1 MKLTRRD
8 FLKLCGGTTAGVALL
23 GMLGPESFLEAA
35 PIDIPLRKRIGEKTT
50 ICCYCGV
57 GCGVIVASDEN
68 GKATNIEGDPD
79 HPINQ
84 GALCS
89 KGAALIQVTN
99 NERRVDKVLYRAPY
113 SSDWEEVSWD
123 WAIDKVAR
131 NIKKT
136 RDENWTYK
144 DGKGRVVNHTEAI
157 GWDGS
162 AIVNNEEAYLFTK
175 FARSLGITYLEH
187 CARLCHSST
196 VAALGASFGRGA
208 MTNHWIDIKNS
219 NCIMIIGS
227 NAAENHPLAFKWVI
241 KAMEKGAKLISVDP
255 RFTRTSSRADI
266 YAKMRSGT
274 DVAFIGGMIKYVIED
289 IEKHPQ
295 NYNMTYI
302 EEYTNATLLIDPNFK
317 GPADLDGLFSGYDA
331 GKRAYDRSSWV
342 YQLDDKGIPKRDLSL
357 KDPNCVFQLLKK
369 QFARYDVDT
378 VCSITGTSKDVYLK
392 VCETYAATGKPDK
405 SATIIYAMG
414 TTQHTNAAQMIR
426 SYSVLQLLL
435 GNIGVAGGGINAARG
450 QSNVQGSTDHCV
462 LYHILPGYLKTPNPD
477 DVDLKAYL
485 EHYTPTT
492 SDPLSAN
499 WWQNYDKY
507 IISLLKAW
515 YGDTAVASNDF
526 AYEYLPKVD
535 GDHSHIALAEAI
547 ENGVVKGLISPG
559 HNTAVSGPNVSLE
572 RAGLDKLDWLVVCD
586 LWETETA
593 AHWKRPGVDPSRIGT
608 EVFLLP
614 AKASMEKE
622 GSLTNSGRWSQWR
635 YECCDGPGM
644 ARSDLWIVTELI
656 KKMKEL
662 YDMEGGEYP
671 APILNLTCDY
681 GDPPDV
687 HKVAKE
693 INGYDL
699 ETGELL
705 PSFTKLKNDGTTS
718 SGNWLYCASYT
729 EDGNMAARRDP
740 TQTPEQANIGLYPNW
755 AWCWPVN
762 RRIIY
767 NRASVDLDGN
777 PFNPDKS
784 VISWHPLREQWEG
797 DVPDGGWPPMSQEGT
812 RLPFI
817 MTSEGRGHIFATGGA
832 LKDGPMP
839 EHYEPWES
847 PVDNLLS
854 GTQNDPAVTIWKSL
868 VKGDVSKY
876 PIVATTYRLSEH
888 WNAGQMTRNLP
899 WLVELMPE
907 MFVEVSEELAAEK
920 GIKNGEKVIVESARG
935 KIEAVAVVTKR
946 FTPFS
951 INGKRVHQIGMPWHL
966 GYMGL
971 AKGDSANMLT
981 PNIGDANTTIPE
993 YKAFLCDVKAK

>member
-1 MKLTRRD
+1 
-8 FLKLCGGTTAGVALL
+8 LKLCGGTAAGAALL
-23 GMLGPESFLEAA
+23 GMLGPESFAEAA
-35 PIDIPLRKRIGEKTT
+35 PIDIPLRKRIGEKTS

-68 GKATNIEGDPD
+68 GKATSIEGDPD

-89 KGAALIQVTN
+89 KGASLIQVTN
-99 NERRVDKVLYRAPY
+99 NERRLDKVLYRAPY

-123 WAIDKVAR
+123 WAIDKIAR

-136 RDENWTYK
+136 RDENWTYE
-144 DGKGRVVNHTEAI
+144 DERGRIVNHTEAI

-162 AIVNNEEAYLFTK
+162 AVVNNEEAYLFTK
-175 FARSLGITYLEH
+175 FARALGITYLEH

-196 VAALGASFGRGA
+196 VAALGSSFGRGA

-227 NAAENHPLAFKWVI
+227 NAAENHPLAFKWVTE
-241 KAMEKGAKLISVDP
+241 AMEQDAELISVDP
-255 RFTRTSSRADI
+255 RFTRTSSKADT
-266 YAKMRSGT
+266 YARMRSGT

-289 IEKHPQ
+289 IEGHPE

-302 EEYTNATLLIDPNFK
+302 KEYTNATLLVDPGFK
-317 GPADLDGLFSGYDA
+317 GPADLDGLFSGYDPA
-331 GKRAYDRSSWV
+331 KRAYDRSTWV
-342 YQLDDKGIPKRDLSL
+342 YQLDEKGIPKRDTSL

-369 QFARYDVDT
+369 QYSRYDVDT
-378 VCSITGTSKDVYLK
+378 VCSVTGTAKDVYRK

-426 SYSVLQLLL
+426 SYSMLQLLL

-462 LYHILPGYLKTPNPD
+462 LYHILPGYLKTPHPE
-477 DVDLKAYL
+477 DVDLEAYL
-485 EHYTPTT
+485 KHYTPT
-492 SDPLSAN
+492 SNDPLSAN
-499 WWQNYDKY
+499 WWGNYDKY
-507 IISLLKAW
+507 IVSLLKAW
-515 YGDTAVASNDF
+515 YGDAASASNDF
-526 AYEYLPKVD
+526 AYEYLPKVE
-535 GDHSHIALAEAI
+535 GDHSHIAAAEAMNDGI
-547 ENGVVKGLISPG
+547 IKGFMSPG
-559 HNTAVSGPNVSLE
+559 HNTAVSGPNANLE
-572 RAGLDKLDWLVVCD
+572 REWLGNLDWLMVSD
-586 LWETETA
+586 LWESETA
-593 AHWKRPGVDPSRIGT
+593 AFWKRPGVDPAQIKT

-614 AKASMEKE
+614 AQASMEKE
-622 GSLTNSGRWSQWR
+622 GSITNSGRWSQWR
-635 YECCDGPGM
+635 YKCCDGPDM
-644 ARSDLWIVTELI
+644 ARSDLWMVTELI
-656 KKMKEL
+656 KKVKEL
-662 YDMEGGEYP
+662 YDTEGGEYP
-671 APILNLTCDY
+671 DPILNLAWDY

-699 ETGELL
+699 EAGELL
-705 PSFTKLKNDGTTS
+705 PSFTKLKSDGTTS

-755 AWCWPVN
+755 SWCWPVN

-777 PFNPDKS
+777 PFNPDKP
-784 VISWHPLREQWEG
+784 VINWHPLRGKWEG

-812 RLPFI
+812 KLPFI
-817 MTSEGRGHIFATGGA
+817 MTSEGRGHIFAPGTL
-832 LKDGPMP
+832 LKDGPIP

-847 PVDNLLS
+847 PVGNLLS
-854 GTQNDPAVTIWKSL
+854 NTQSDPAVTIWKSL
-868 VKGDVSKY
+868 VKGDASKY
-876 PIVATTYRLSEH
+876 PIVATTYRVSEH
-888 WNAGQMTRNLP
+888 WLAGQMTRNLP

-907 MFVEVSEELAAEK
+907 MFVEVSEELAEEK
-920 GIKNGEKVIVESARG
+920 GIENGKKVIVESARG

-951 INGKRVHQIGMPWHL
+951 INGKRVHQIGMPWHW

-971 AKGDSANMLT
+971 SKGDSANVLT

-993 YKAFLCDVKAK
+993 YKAFLCDIMAK

>member
-1 MKLTRRD
+1 
-8 FLKLCGGTTAGVALL
+8 LKLCGGTAAGAAFVGVLD
-23 GMLGPESFLEAA
+23 PESFVEAA
-35 PIDIPLRKRIGEKTT
+35 SIDIPLRKRIGEKTS

-68 GKATNIEGDPD
+68 GKATSIEGDPD

-99 NERRVDKVLYRAPY
+99 NERRLDKVLYRAPY
-113 SSDWEEVSWD
+113 SSDWEKVSWD
-123 WAIDKVAR
+123 WAIDKIAR

-136 RDENWTYK
+136 RDENWTYE
-144 DGKGRVVNHTEAI
+144 DEKGRVVNHTEAI

-162 AIVNNEEAYLFTK
+162 AVVNNEEAYLFTK
-175 FARSLGITYLEH
+175 FARALGITYLEH

-227 NAAENHPLAFKWVI
+227 NAAENHPLAFKWVT

-255 RFTRTSSRADI
+255 RFTRTSSKADI

-289 IEKHPQ
+289 IEKHPE

-342 YQLDDKGIPKRDLSL
+342 YQLDDEGIPKRDLSL

-378 VCSITGTSKDVYLK
+378 VCSVTGTPKDVYLK
-392 VCETYAATGKPDK
+392 VCETYTATGKPDK

-426 SYSVLQLLL
+426 SYSILQLLL

-450 QSNVQGSTDHCV
+450 QSNVQGSTDHAI
-462 LYHILPGYLKTPNPD
+462 LYHILPGYLKTPHPE
-477 DVDLKAYL
+477 DVDLEAYL
-485 EHYTPTT
+485 KHYTPT
-492 SDPLSAN
+492 SNDPLSAN
-499 WWQNYDKY
+499 WWQNYAKY
-507 IISLLKAW
+507 IVSLLKAW
-515 YGDTAVASNDF
+515 YGDAASASNDF
-526 AYEYLPKVD
+526 AYEYLPKVE
-535 GDHSHIALAEAI
+535 GDHSHIAMAEAI

-559 HNTAVSGPNVSLE
+559 HNTAVSGPNANLE
-572 RAGLDKLDWLVVCD
+572 RAGLDKLDWLAVWD

-593 AHWKRPGVDPSRIGT
+593 AHWKRPGTAPSQIRT

-614 AKASMEKE
+614 AQASMEKE

-635 YECCDGPGM
+635 YKCCDGPAM
-644 ARSDLWIVTELI
+644 ARSDLWIVTKLI
-656 KKMKEL
+656 KKVKEL
-662 YDMEGGEYP
+662 YDTEGGEYP
-671 APILNLTCDY
+671 DPILNLAWDY
-681 GDPPDV
+681 GGPPDV

-699 ETGELL
+699 EAGELL
-705 PSFTKLKNDGTTS
+705 PSFTKLKSDGTTS

-755 AWCWPVN
+755 SWCWPVN
-762 RRIIY
+762 RRILY

-777 PFNPDKS
+777 PFNPDKP
-784 VISWHPLREQWEG
+784 VINWHPLRGEWEG

-812 RLPFI
+812 KLPFI
-817 MTSEGRGHIFATGGA
+817 MTPEGRGHIFAPGTL
-832 LKDGPMP
+832 LKDGPIP

-847 PVDNLLS
+847 PVGNLLS
-854 GTQNDPAVTIWKSL
+854 NTQSDPAVTIWKSL
-868 VKGDVSKY
+868 VKGDASKY
-876 PIVATTYRLSEH
+876 PIVATTYRVSEH
-888 WNAGQMTRNLP
+888 WLAGQMTRNLP

-907 MFVEVSEELAAEK
+907 MFVEVSEELAEEK
-920 GIKNGEKVIVESARG
+920 GIENSKKVIVESARG
-935 KIEAVAVVTKR
+935 KIEAVAVVTRR

-951 INGKRVHQIGMPWHL
+951 INGKRVHQIGIPWHW

-971 AKGDSANMLT
+971 SKGDSANVLT

-993 YKAFLCDVKAK
+993 YKAFLCDIMAK

>member
-8 FLKLCGGTTAGVALL
+8 FLKVCGGTAAGTALL

-35 PIDIPLRKRIGEKTT
+35 PIDIPLRKKIGEKTS
-50 ICCYCGV
+50 ICCFCGV
-57 GCGVIVASDEN
+57 GCGVIVATDEN
-68 GKATNIEGDPD
+68 GKGTNIEGDPD

-113 SSDWEEVSWD
+113 SSGWEEVSWD
-123 WAIDKVAR
+123 WAIDKIAR

-144 DGKGRVVNHTEAI
+144 DEKGRVVNHTEAI

-219 NCIMIIGS
+219 NCMMIIGS

-342 YQLDDKGIPKRDLSL
+342 YQLDDKGIPRRDLSL

-426 SYSVLQLLL
+426 SYSILQLLL
-435 GNIGVAGGGINAARG
+435 GNIGMAGGGINAARG
-450 QSNVQGSTDHCV
+450 QSNVQGSTDHAI
-462 LYHILPGYLKTPNPD
+462 LYHILPGYLKTPQFE

-515 YGDTAVASNDF
+515 YGDAAAASNDF
-526 AYEYLPKVD
+526 AYEYLPKFH

-547 ENGVVKGLISPG
+547 ENGVVKGLMSPG

-572 RAGLDKLDWLVVCD
+572 RSGLDKLDWLVVCD

-593 AHWKRPGVDPSRIGT
+593 AHWKRPGVDPSQIGT

-622 GSLTNSGRWSQWR
+622 GSITNSGRWSQWR

-656 KKMKEL
+656 KKLKEL

-705 PSFTKLKNDGTTS
+705 PSFTKLRNDGTTS

-740 TQTPEQANIGLYPNW
+740 TQTSAQANIGLYPNW

-784 VISWHPLREQWEG
+784 VINWHPLRGEWEG

-817 MTSEGRGHIFATGGA
+817 MTSEGRGHLFAPGGA

-847 PVDNLLS
+847 PVNNLLS
-854 GTQNDPAVTIWKSL
+854 GTQNDPAVTIWESL
-868 VKGDVSKY
+868 VKGDVSEY

-907 MFVEVSEELAAEK
+907 MFVELSEELAAEK
-920 GIKNGEKVIVESARG
+920 GIQNGKKVIVESARG
-935 KIEAVAVVTKR
+935 KIEAVAVVTRR
-946 FTPFS
+946 FTPFL

-993 YKAFLCDVKAK
+993 YKAFLCDIRAK

>member
-1 MKLTRRD
+1 
-8 FLKLCGGTTAGVALL
+8 LKLCGGTAAGAAFV

-35 PIDIPLRKRIGEKTT
+35 PIDIPLRKRIGEKTS

-57 GCGVIVASDEN
+57 GCGVIVAADEN
-68 GKATNIEGDPD
+68 GKATSIEGDPD

-99 NERRVDKVLYRAPY
+99 NERRLDKVLYRAPY
-113 SSDWEEVSWD
+113 SSDWEKVSWD
-123 WAIDKVAR
+123 WAIDKIAR

-136 RDENWTYK
+136 RDENWTYE
-144 DGKGRVVNHTEAI
+144 DEKGRVVNHTEAI

-162 AIVNNEEAYLFTK
+162 AVVNNEEAYLFTK
-175 FARSLGITYLEH
+175 FARALGITYLEH

-227 NAAENHPLAFKWVI
+227 NAAENHPLAFKWVT

-255 RFTRTSSRADI
+255 RFTRTSSKADI

-289 IEKHPQ
+289 IEKHPE

-302 EEYTNATLLIDPNFK
+302 EEYTNATLLINPNFK

-331 GKRAYDRSSWV
+331 GKRVYDRSSWV

-378 VCSITGTSKDVYLK
+378 VCSVTGTPKDVYLK
-392 VCETYAATGKPDK
+392 VCETYTATGKPDK

-426 SYSVLQLLL
+426 SYSILQLLL

-450 QSNVQGSTDHCV
+450 QSNVQGSTDHCI
-462 LYHILPGYLKTPNPD
+462 LYHILPGYLKTPQPD

-492 SDPLSAN
+492 NDPLSAN

-507 IISLLKAW
+507 IVSLLKAW
-515 YGDTAVASNDF
+515 YGDAASASNDF
-526 AYEYLPKVD
+526 AYEYLPKVE
-535 GDHSHIALAEAI
+535 GDHSHIAMAEAI

-559 HNTAVSGPNVSLE
+559 HNTAVSGPNANLE
-572 RAGLDKLDWLVVCD
+572 RAGLDKLDWLAVWD

-593 AHWKRPGVDPSRIGT
+593 AHWKRPGTAPSQIRT

-614 AKASMEKE
+614 AQASMEKE

-635 YECCDGPGM
+635 YKCCDGPAM
-644 ARSDLWIVTELI
+644 ARSDLWIVTKLI
-656 KKMKEL
+656 KKVKEL
-662 YDMEGGEYP
+662 YDTEGGEYP
-671 APILNLTCDY
+671 DPILNLAWDY
-681 GDPPDV
+681 GGPPDV

-699 ETGELL
+699 EAGELL
-705 PSFTKLKNDGTTS
+705 PSFTKLKSDGTTS

-755 AWCWPVN
+755 SWCWPVN
-762 RRIIY
+762 RRILY

-777 PFNPDKS
+777 PFNPDKP
-784 VISWHPLREQWEG
+784 VINWHPLRGEWEG

-812 RLPFI
+812 KLPFI
-817 MTSEGRGHIFATGGA
+817 MTPEGRGHIFAPGTL
-832 LKDGPMP
+832 LKDGPIP

-847 PVDNLLS
+847 PVGNLLS
-854 GTQNDPAVTIWKSL
+854 NTQSDPAVTIWKSL
-868 VKGDVSKY
+868 VKGDASKY
-876 PIVATTYRLSEH
+876 PIVATTYRVSEH
-888 WNAGQMTRNLP
+888 WLAGQMTRNLP

-907 MFVEVSEELAAEK
+907 MFVEVSEELAEEK
-920 GIKNGEKVIVESARG
+920 GIENSKKVIVESARG
-935 KIEAVAVVTKR
+935 KIEAVAVVTRR

-951 INGKRVHQIGMPWHL
+951 INGKRVHQIGIPWHW

-971 AKGDSANMLT
+971 SKGDSANVLT

-993 YKAFLCDVKAK
+993 YKAFLCDIMAK

>member
-8 FLKLCGGTTAGVALL
+8 FLKLCGGTAAGTALL

-35 PIDIPLRKRIGEKTT
+35 PIDIPLRKRIGEKTS

-57 GCGVIVASDEN
+57 GCGVIVASNEN
-68 GKATNIEGDPD
+68 GKATSIEGDPD

-89 KGAALIQVTN
+89 KGSALIQVTN
-99 NERRVDKVLYRAPY
+99 NERRLDKVLYRAPY

-123 WAIDKVAR
+123 WAIDKIAR

-136 RDENWTYK
+136 RDENWTYE
-144 DGKGRVVNHTEAI
+144 DEKGRIVNHTEAI

-162 AIVNNEEAYLFTK
+162 AVVNNEEAYLFTK
-175 FARSLGITYLEH
+175 FARALGITYLEH

-227 NAAENHPLAFKWVI
+227 NAAENHPLAFKWVT

-289 IEKHPQ
+289 IEKHPES
-295 NYNMTYI
+295 YNMTYI
-302 EEYTNATLLIDPNFK
+302 EEYTNASLLIDPDFK

-331 GKRAYDRSSWV
+331 GKRVYDRSSWV

-369 QFARYDVDT
+369 QFTRYDVDT
-378 VCSITGTSKDVYLK
+378 VCSITGTPKDVYRE
-392 VCETYAATGKPDK
+392 VCETYAGTGKPDK

-435 GNIGVAGGGINAARG
+435 GNVGVAGGGINAARG

-462 LYHILPGYLKTPNPD
+462 LYHILPGYLKTPHPE

-485 EHYTPTT
+485 KHYTPTT

-499 WWQNYDKY
+499 WWGNYDKY
-507 IISLLKAW
+507 IVSLLKAW
-515 YGDTAVASNDF
+515 YGDAASASNDF
-526 AYEYLPKVD
+526 AYEYLPKVE
-535 GDHSHIALAEAI
+535 GDHSHIAAAEAMHDGI
-547 ENGVVKGLISPG
+547 IKGFMSPG
-559 HNTAVSGPNVSLE
+559 HNTAVSGPNANLE
-572 RAGLDKLDWLVVCD
+572 REWLGNLDWLMVSD
-586 LWETETA
+586 LWESETA
-593 AHWKRPGVDPSRIGT
+593 AFWKRPGAIPSQIKT

-614 AKASMEKE
+614 AQASMEKE
-622 GSLTNSGRWSQWR
+622 GSITNSGRWSQWR
-635 YECCDGPGM
+635 YKCCAGPDV
-644 ARSDLWIVTELI
+644 ARSDLWMVTKLI
-656 KKMKEL
+656 KKLKEL
-662 YDMEGGEYP
+662 YAVEGGEYP
-671 APILNLTCDY
+671 APILNLTWDY

-699 ETGELL
+699 ETGKLL
-705 PSFTKLKNDGTTS
+705 PSFTKLKSDGTTS

-729 EDGNMAARRDP
+729 EDGNMAARRDS
-740 TQTPEQANIGLYPNW
+740 TQTPVQANIGLYPNW
-755 AWCWPVN
+755 SWCWPVN

-777 PFNPDKS
+777 PFNPDKP
-784 VISWHPLREQWEG
+784 VINWHPLRGRWEG

-817 MTSEGRGHIFATGGA
+817 MTSEGRAHIFAPGEA

-854 GTQNDPAVTIWKSL
+854 GTQSDPAVTIWKSL
-868 VKGDVSKY
+868 VKGSVSKY
-876 PIVATTYRLSEH
+876 PIVATTYRVSEH
-888 WNAGQMTRNLP
+888 WLAGQMTRNLP

-920 GIKNGEKVIVESARG
+920 GVRNGGKVIVESARG

-951 INGKRVHQIGMPWHL
+951 INGKKVHQIGIPWHW

-971 AKGDSANMLT
+971 SKGDSANILT

-993 YKAFLCDVKAK
+993 YKAFLCDIMAK

>member
-1 MKLTRRD
+1 MELTRRD
-8 FLKLCGGTTAGVALL
+8 FLKLCGGTAAGTALL

-35 PIDIPLRKRIGEKTT
+35 PIDIPLRKKIGEKTT
-50 ICCYCGV
+50 ICCFCGV
-57 GCGVIVASDEN
+57 GCGVIVATDEN
-68 GKATNIEGDPD
+68 GKGTNIEGDPD

-113 SSDWEEVSWD
+113 SSGWEEVSWD
-123 WAIDKVAR
+123 WAIDKIAR

-144 DGKGRVVNHTEAI
+144 DEKGRVVNHTEAI

-219 NCIMIIGS
+219 NCMMIIGS

-302 EEYTNATLLIDPNFK
+302 EEYTNATLFIDPNFK

-342 YQLDDKGIPKRDLSL
+342 YQLDDKGIPRRDLSL

-435 GNIGVAGGGINAARG
+435 GNVGVAGGGINAARG
-450 QSNVQGSTDHCV
+450 QSNVQGSTDHCI
-462 LYHILPGYLKTPNPD
+462 LYHILPGYLKTPQFE

-515 YGDTAVASNDF
+515 YGDAAVASDDF

-593 AHWKRPGVDPSRIGT
+593 AHWKRPGVDPSQIGT

-622 GSLTNSGRWSQWR
+622 GSITNSGRWSQWR

-656 KKMKEL
+656 KKLKEL

-705 PSFTKLKNDGTTS
+705 PSFTKLRNDGTTS

-740 TQTPEQANIGLYPNW
+740 TQTSAQANIGLYPNW

-784 VISWHPLREQWEG
+784 VINWHPLRGEWEG

-817 MTSEGRGHIFATGGA
+817 MTSEGRGHLFAPGGA

-847 PVDNLLS
+847 PVNNLLS
-854 GTQNDPAVTIWKSL
+854 GTQNDPAVTIWESL

-935 KIEAVAVVTKR
+935 KIEAVAVVTRR
-946 FTPFS
+946 FTPFL

-993 YKAFLCDVKAK
+993 YKAFLCDIRAK

>member
-136 RDENWTYK
+136 RDESWTYK
-144 DGKGRVVNHTEAI
+144 DEKGRVVNHTEAI

-342 YQLDDKGIPKRDLSL
+342 YQLDTKGIPKRDLSL

-392 VCETYAATGKPDK
+392 VCEAYVATGKPDK

-426 SYSVLQLLL
+426 SYSILQLLL

-515 YGDTAVASNDF
+515 YGDAAVASNDF

-535 GDHSHIALAEAI
+535 GDHSHIAMAEAI

-559 HNTAVSGPNVSLE
+559 HNTAVSGPNANFE

-608 EVFLLP
+608 EGFLLP
-614 AKASMEKE
+614 ARASMEKE

-635 YECCDGPGM
+635 YECCDGPDM

-656 KKMKEL
+656 KKLKEL

-705 PSFTKLKNDGTTS
+705 SSFTKLKNDGTTS

-740 TQTPEQANIGLYPNW
+740 TQTSAQANIGLYPNW

-784 VISWHPLREQWEG
+784 VINWHPLRGEWEG

-817 MTSEGRGHIFATGGA
+817 MTSEGRGHIFATGEA

-854 GTQNDPAVTIWKSL
+854 GTQNDPAVTIWESL

-907 MFVEVSEELAAEK
+907 MFVELSEELAAEK

-935 KIEAVAVVTKR
+935 KIEAVAVVTRR
-946 FTPFS
+946 FSPYS
-951 INGKRVHQIGMPWHL
+951 INGRKVHQIGMPWHL

-993 YKAFLCDVKAK
+993 YKAFLCDIRAK

>member
-1 MKLTRRD
+1 
-8 FLKLCGGTTAGVALL
+8 LKLCGGTAAGAAFL

-35 PIDIPLRKRIGEKTT
+35 PIDIPLRKRIGEKTS

-57 GCGVIVASDEN
+57 GCGVIVAADEN
-68 GKATNIEGDPD
+68 GKATSIEGDPD

-99 NERRVDKVLYRAPY
+99 NERRLDKVLYRAPY
-113 SSDWEEVSWD
+113 SSDWEKVSWD
-123 WAIDKVAR
+123 WAIDKIAR

-136 RDENWTYK
+136 RDENWTYE
-144 DGKGRVVNHTEAI
+144 DEKGRVVNHTEAI

-162 AIVNNEEAYLFTK
+162 AVVNNEEAYLFTK
-175 FARSLGITYLEH
+175 FARALGITYLEH

-227 NAAENHPLAFKWVI
+227 NAAENHPLAFKWVT

-255 RFTRTSSRADI
+255 RFTRTSSKADI

-289 IEKHPQ
+289 IEKHPE

-342 YQLDDKGIPKRDLSL
+342 YQLDDEGIPKRDLSL

-378 VCSITGTSKDVYLK
+378 VCSVTGTPKDVYLK
-392 VCETYAATGKPDK
+392 VCETYTATGKPDK

-426 SYSVLQLLL
+426 SYSILQLLL

-450 QSNVQGSTDHCV
+450 QSNVQGSTDHCI
-462 LYHILPGYLKTPNPD
+462 LYHILPGYLKTPQPD

-492 SDPLSAN
+492 NDPLSAN

-507 IISLLKAW
+507 IVSLLKAW
-515 YGDTAVASNDF
+515 YGDAASASNDF
-526 AYEYLPKVD
+526 AYEYLPKVE
-535 GDHSHIALAEAI
+535 GDHSHIAMAEAI

-559 HNTAVSGPNVSLE
+559 HNTAVSGPNANLE
-572 RAGLDKLDWLVVCD
+572 RAGLDKLDWLAVWD

-593 AHWKRPGVDPSRIGT
+593 AHWKRPGTAPSQIRT

-614 AKASMEKE
+614 AQASMEKE

-635 YECCDGPGM
+635 YKCCDGPAM
-644 ARSDLWIVTELI
+644 ARSDLWIVTKLI
-656 KKMKEL
+656 KKVKEL
-662 YDMEGGEYP
+662 YDTEGGEYP
-671 APILNLTCDY
+671 DPILNLAWDY
-681 GDPPDV
+681 GGPPDV

-699 ETGELL
+699 EAGELL
-705 PSFTKLKNDGTTS
+705 PSFTKLKSDGTTS

-755 AWCWPVN
+755 SWCWPVN
-762 RRIIY
+762 RRILY

-777 PFNPDKS
+777 PFNPDKP
-784 VISWHPLREQWEG
+784 VINWHPLRGEWEG

-812 RLPFI
+812 KLPFI
-817 MTSEGRGHIFATGGA
+817 MTPEGRGHIFAPGTL
-832 LKDGPMP
+832 LKDGPIP

-847 PVDNLLS
+847 PVGNLLS
-854 GTQNDPAVTIWKSL
+854 NTQSDPAVTIWKSL
-868 VKGDVSKY
+868 VKGDASKY
-876 PIVATTYRLSEH
+876 PIVATTYRVSEH
-888 WNAGQMTRNLP
+888 WLAGQMTRNLP

-907 MFVEVSEELAAEK
+907 MFVEVSEELAEEK
-920 GIKNGEKVIVESARG
+920 GIENSKKVIVESARG
-935 KIEAVAVVTKR
+935 KIEAVAVVTRR

-951 INGKRVHQIGMPWHL
+951 INGKRVHQIGIPWHW

-971 AKGDSANMLT
+971 SKGDSANVLT

-993 YKAFLCDVKAK
+993 YKAFLCDIMAK

>member
-289 IEKHPQ
+289 IEKHPE

>member
-1 MKLTRRD
+1 MELTRRD
-8 FLKLCGGTTAGVALL
+8 FLKLCGGTAAGTALL

-35 PIDIPLRKRIGEKTT
+35 PIDIPLRKRIGEKTS

-99 NERRVDKVLYRAPY
+99 NERRLDKVLYRAPY

-123 WAIDKVAR
+123 WAIDKIAR

-136 RDENWTYK
+136 RDENWAHK
-144 DGKGRVVNHTEAI
+144 DEKGRVVNHTEAI

-162 AIVNNEEAYLFTK
+162 ASVNSEDAYLFTK
-175 FARSLGITYLEH
+175 FARALGITYLEH

-196 VAALGASFGRGA
+196 VAALIASFGRGA

-274 DVAFIGGMIKYVIED
+274 DVAFIGGMIKCVIED
-289 IEKHPQ
+289 IEKNPE

-302 EEYTNATLLIDPNFK
+302 EEYTNATLLINPNFK

-331 GKRAYDRSSWV
+331 SKRVYDRSSWV
-342 YQLDDKGIPKRDLSL
+342 YQLDDKGISKRDLSL

-378 VCSITGTSKDVYLK
+378 VCSITGTPKDVYLK
-392 VCETYAATGKPDK
+392 VCETYAAMGKPAK
-405 SATIIYAMG
+405 AGTIIYAMG
-414 TTQHTNAAQMIR
+414 TTQHTNAVQMIR
-426 SYSVLQLLL
+426 SYSILQLLL
-435 GNIGVAGGGINAARG
+435 GNIGMAGGGINAARG
-450 QSNVQGSTDHCV
+450 QSNVQGSTDHCI
-462 LYHILPGYLKTPNPD
+462 LYHILPGYLKTPHPE

-485 EHYTPTT
+485 KHYTPTT
-492 SDPLSAN
+492 NEPSSAN
-499 WWQNYDKY
+499 WWQNYEKY

-515 YGDTAVASNDF
+515 YGDAAVASNDF

-535 GDHSHIALAEAI
+535 GDHSHIPMAEAI

-559 HNTAVSGPNVSLE
+559 HNTAVSGPNANLE
-572 RAGLDKLDWLVVCD
+572 RAGLDKLDWLVVWD

-593 AHWKRPGVDPSRIGT
+593 AHWKRPGVDPSQIGT
-608 EVFLLP
+608 EDFLLP
-614 AKASMEKE
+614 AKASMERE
-622 GSLTNSGRWSQWR
+622 GSLTNSGRWMQWR
-635 YECCDGPGM
+635 YKCCDGPSM
-644 ARSDLWIVTELI
+644 ARSDLWIVTKLVM
-656 KKMKEL
+656 KLKEL
-662 YDMEGGEYP
+662 YATEGGEYP
-671 APILNLTCDY
+671 DPISNLTWDY
-681 GDPPDV
+681 GEEPDV
-687 HKVAKE
+687 HEVAKE

-699 ETGELL
+699 ETGQLL
-705 PSFTKLKNDGTTS
+705 PSFAKLKSDGTTS
-718 SGNWLYCASYT
+718 SGNWLYCGSYT
-729 EDGNMAARRDP
+729 EEGNMAARRDP
-740 TQTPEQANIGLYPNW
+740 TQTPAQANIGLYPNW

-762 RRIIY
+762 RRILY

-777 PFNPDKS
+777 PFNSDKP
-784 VISWHPLREQWEG
+784 VVSWHPLLGEWEG
-797 DVPDGGWPPMSQEGT
+797 DVPDGGWPPMSQKGT
-812 RLPFI
+812 KLPFI
-817 MTSEGRGHIFATGGA
+817 MTSEGRGHLFAPGEV
-832 LKDGPMP
+832 LNDGPMP

-854 GTQNDPAVTIWKSL
+854 GIQNDPVITIWESL
-868 VKGDVSKY
+868 VKGDPDTY
-876 PIVATTYRLSEH
+876 PIVATTYRVSEH
-888 WNAGQMTRNLP
+888 WQAGQMTRNLP

-907 MFVEVSEELAAEK
+907 MFVEVSEELAEEK
-920 GIKNGEKVIVESARG
+920 GIKNGGMVIVESARG

-951 INGKRVHQIGMPWHL
+951 INGKRVHQIGIPWHW

-971 AKGDSANMLT
+971 SKGDSANILT

-993 YKAFLCDVKAK
+993 YKAFLCDIRAK

>member
-1 MKLTRRD
+1 MKLTRRN
-8 FLKLCGGTTAGVALL
+8 FLKLCGGTAAGAAFL

-35 PIDIPLRKRIGEKTT
+35 PIDIPLRKRIGEKTS

-68 GKATNIEGDPD
+68 GKATSIEGDPD

-99 NERRVDKVLYRAPY
+99 NERRLDKVLYRAPY
-113 SSDWEEVSWD
+113 SSDWEKVSWD
-123 WAIDKVAR
+123 WAIDKIAR

-136 RDENWTYK
+136 RDENWTYE
-144 DGKGRVVNHTEAI
+144 DEKGRVVNHTEAI

-162 AIVNNEEAYLFTK
+162 AVVNNEEAYLFTK
-175 FARSLGITYLEH
+175 FARALGITYLEH

-227 NAAENHPLAFKWVI
+227 NAAENHPLAFKWVT

-255 RFTRTSSRADI
+255 RFTRTSSKADI

-289 IEKHPQ
+289 IEKHPE

-342 YQLDDKGIPKRDLSL
+342 YQLDDEGIPKRDLSL

-378 VCSITGTSKDVYLK
+378 VCSVTGTPKDVYLK
-392 VCETYAATGKPDK
+392 VCETYTATGKPDK

-426 SYSVLQLLL
+426 SYSILQLLL

-450 QSNVQGSTDHCV
+450 QSNVQGSTDHCI
-462 LYHILPGYLKTPNPD
+462 LYHILPGYLKTPQPD

-492 SDPLSAN
+492 NDPLSAN

-507 IISLLKAW
+507 IVSLLKAW
-515 YGDTAVASNDF
+515 YGDAASASNDF
-526 AYEYLPKVD
+526 AYEYLPKVE
-535 GDHSHIALAEAI
+535 GDHSHIAMAEAI

-559 HNTAVSGPNVSLE
+559 HNTAVSGPNANLE
-572 RAGLDKLDWLVVCD
+572 RAGLDKLDWLAVWD

-593 AHWKRPGVDPSRIGT
+593 AHWKRPGTAPSQIRT

-614 AKASMEKE
+614 AQASMEKE

-635 YECCDGPGM
+635 YKCCDGPAM
-644 ARSDLWIVTELI
+644 ARSDLWIVTKLI
-656 KKMKEL
+656 KKVKEL
-662 YDMEGGEYP
+662 YDTEGGEYP
-671 APILNLTCDY
+671 DPILNLAWDY
-681 GDPPDV
+681 GGPPDV

-699 ETGELL
+699 EAGELL
-705 PSFTKLKNDGTTS
+705 PSFTKLKSDGTTS

-755 AWCWPVN
+755 SWCWPVN
-762 RRIIY
+762 RRILY

-777 PFNPDKS
+777 PFNPDKP
-784 VISWHPLREQWEG
+784 VINWHPLRGEWEG

-812 RLPFI
+812 KLPFI
-817 MTSEGRGHIFATGGA
+817 MTPEGRGHIFAPGTL
-832 LKDGPMP
+832 LKDGPIP

-847 PVDNLLS
+847 PVGNLLS
-854 GTQNDPAVTIWKSL
+854 NTQSDPAVTIWKSL
-868 VKGDVSKY
+868 VKGDASKY
-876 PIVATTYRLSEH
+876 PIVATTYRVSEH
-888 WNAGQMTRNLP
+888 WLAGQMTRNLP

-907 MFVEVSEELAAEK
+907 MFVEVSEELAEEK
-920 GIKNGEKVIVESARG
+920 GIENSKKVIVESARG
-935 KIEAVAVVTKR
+935 KIEAVAVVTRR

-951 INGKRVHQIGMPWHL
+951 INGKRVHQIGIPWHW

-971 AKGDSANMLT
+971 SKGDSANVLT

-993 YKAFLCDVKAK
+993 YKAFLCDIMAK

>member
-1 MKLTRRD
+1 
-8 FLKLCGGTTAGVALL
+8 LKLCGGTAAGAAFVGVLD
-23 GMLGPESFLEAA
+23 PESFVEAA
-35 PIDIPLRKRIGEKTT
+35 PIDIPLRKRIGEKTS

-68 GKATNIEGDPD
+68 GKATSIEGDPD

-99 NERRVDKVLYRAPY
+99 NERRLDKVLYRAPY
-113 SSDWEEVSWD
+113 SSDWEKVSWD
-123 WAIDKVAR
+123 WAIDKIAR

-136 RDENWTYK
+136 RDENWTYE
-144 DGKGRVVNHTEAI
+144 DEKGRVVNHTEAI

-162 AIVNNEEAYLFTK
+162 AVVNNEEAYLFTK
-175 FARSLGITYLEH
+175 FARALGITYLEH

-227 NAAENHPLAFKWVI
+227 NAAENHPLAFKWVT

-255 RFTRTSSRADI
+255 RFTRTSSKADI

-289 IEKHPQ
+289 IEKHPE

-342 YQLDDKGIPKRDLSL
+342 YQLDDEGIPKRDLSL

-378 VCSITGTSKDVYLK
+378 VCSVTGTPKDVYLK
-392 VCETYAATGKPDK
+392 VCETYTATGKPDK

-426 SYSVLQLLL
+426 SYSILQLLL

-450 QSNVQGSTDHCV
+450 QSNVQGSTDHAI
-462 LYHILPGYLKTPNPD
+462 LYHILPGYLKTPHPE
-477 DVDLKAYL
+477 DVDLEAYL
-485 EHYTPTT
+485 KHYTPT
-492 SDPLSAN
+492 SNDPLSAN
-499 WWQNYDKY
+499 WWQNYAKY
-507 IISLLKAW
+507 IVSLLKAW
-515 YGDTAVASNDF
+515 YGDAASASNDF
-526 AYEYLPKVD
+526 AYEYLPKVE
-535 GDHSHIALAEAI
+535 GDHSHIAMAEAI

-559 HNTAVSGPNVSLE
+559 HNTAVSGPNANLE
-572 RAGLDKLDWLVVCD
+572 RAGLDKLDWLAVWD

-593 AHWKRPGVDPSRIGT
+593 AHWKRPGTAPSQIRT

-614 AKASMEKE
+614 AQASMEKE

-635 YECCDGPGM
+635 YKCCDGPAM
-644 ARSDLWIVTELI
+644 ARSDLWIVTKLI
-656 KKMKEL
+656 KKVKEL
-662 YDMEGGEYP
+662 YDTEGGEYP
-671 APILNLTCDY
+671 DPILNLAWDY
-681 GDPPDV
+681 GGPPDV

-699 ETGELL
+699 EAGELL
-705 PSFTKLKNDGTTS
+705 PSFTKLKSDGTTS

-755 AWCWPVN
+755 SWCWPVN
-762 RRIIY
+762 RRILY

-777 PFNPDKS
+777 PFNPDKP
-784 VISWHPLREQWEG
+784 VINWHPLRGEWEG

-812 RLPFI
+812 KLPFI
-817 MTSEGRGHIFATGGA
+817 MTPEGRGHIFAPGTL
-832 LKDGPMP
+832 LKDGPIP

-847 PVDNLLS
+847 PVGNLLS
-854 GTQNDPAVTIWKSL
+854 NTQSDPAVTIWKSL
-868 VKGDVSKY
+868 VKGDASKY
-876 PIVATTYRLSEH
+876 PIVATTYRVSEH
-888 WNAGQMTRNLP
+888 WLAGQMTRNLP

-907 MFVEVSEELAAEK
+907 MFVEVSEELAEEK
-920 GIKNGEKVIVESARG
+920 GIENSKKVIVESARG
-935 KIEAVAVVTKR
+935 KIEAVAVVTRR

-951 INGKRVHQIGMPWHL
+951 INGKRVHQIGIPWHW

-971 AKGDSANMLT
+971 SKGDSANVLT

-993 YKAFLCDVKAK
+993 YKAFLCDIMAK

>member
-1 MKLTRRD
+1 MELTRRD
-8 FLKLCGGTTAGVALL
+8 FLKLCGGTAAGTALL

-50 ICCYCGV
+50 ICCFCGV
-57 GCGVIVASDEN
+57 GCGVIVATDEN
-68 GKATNIEGDPD
+68 GKGTNIEGDPD

-113 SSDWEEVSWD
+113 SSGWEEVSWD
-123 WAIDKVAR
+123 WAIDKIAR

-144 DGKGRVVNHTEAI
+144 DEKGRVVNHTEAI

-219 NCIMIIGS
+219 NCMMIIGS

-302 EEYTNATLLIDPNFK
+302 EEYTNATLFIDPNFK

-342 YQLDDKGIPKRDLSL
+342 YQLDDKGIPRRDLSL

-435 GNIGVAGGGINAARG
+435 GNVGVAGGGINAARG
-450 QSNVQGSTDHCV
+450 QSNVQGSTDHCI
-462 LYHILPGYLKTPNPD
+462 LYHILPGYLKTPQFE

-515 YGDTAVASNDF
+515 YGDAAVASDDF

-593 AHWKRPGVDPSRIGT
+593 AHWKRPGVDPSQIGT

-622 GSLTNSGRWSQWR
+622 GSITNSGRWSQWR

-656 KKMKEL
+656 KKLKEL

-705 PSFTKLKNDGTTS
+705 PSFTKLRNDGTTS

-740 TQTPEQANIGLYPNW
+740 TQTSAQANIGLYPNW

-784 VISWHPLREQWEG
+784 VINWHPLRGEWEG

-817 MTSEGRGHIFATGGA
+817 MTSEGRGHLFAPGGA

-847 PVDNLLS
+847 PVNNLLS
-854 GTQNDPAVTIWKSL
+854 GTQNDPAVTIWESL

-935 KIEAVAVVTKR
+935 KIEAVAVVTRR
-946 FTPFS
+946 FTPFL

-993 YKAFLCDVKAK
+993 YKAFLCDIRAK

>member
-8 FLKLCGGTTAGVALL
+8 FLKVCGGTAAGTALL

-35 PIDIPLRKRIGEKTT
+35 PIDISLRKKIGEKTS
-50 ICCYCGV
+50 ICCFCGV

-68 GKATNIEGDPD
+68 GKGTNIEGDPD

-113 SSDWEEVSWD
+113 SSGWEEVSWD
-123 WAIDKVAR
+123 WAIDKIAR

-144 DGKGRVVNHTEAI
+144 DEKGRVVNHTEAI

-219 NCIMIIGS
+219 NCMMIIGS

-342 YQLDDKGIPKRDLSL
+342 YQLDDKGIPRRDLSL

-426 SYSVLQLLL
+426 SYSILQLLL
-435 GNIGVAGGGINAARG
+435 GNIGMAGGGINAARG
-450 QSNVQGSTDHCV
+450 QSNVQGSTDHAI
-462 LYHILPGYLKTPNPD
+462 LYHILPGYLKTPQFE

-515 YGDTAVASNDF
+515 YGDAAAASNDF
-526 AYEYLPKVD
+526 AYEYLPKFH

-547 ENGVVKGLISPG
+547 ENGVVKGLMSPG

-572 RAGLDKLDWLVVCD
+572 RSGLDKLDWLVVCD

-593 AHWKRPGVDPSRIGT
+593 AHWKRPGVDPSQIGT

-622 GSLTNSGRWSQWR
+622 GSITNSGRWSQWR

-656 KKMKEL
+656 KKLKEL

-740 TQTPEQANIGLYPNW
+740 TQTSAQANIGLYPNW

-784 VISWHPLREQWEG
+784 VINWHPLRGEWEG

-817 MTSEGRGHIFATGGA
+817 MTSEGRGHLFAPGGA

-847 PVDNLLS
+847 PVNNLLS
-854 GTQNDPAVTIWKSL
+854 GTQNDPAVTIWESL
-868 VKGDVSKY
+868 VKGDVSEY

-907 MFVEVSEELAAEK
+907 MFVELSEELAAEK
-920 GIKNGEKVIVESARG
+920 GIQNGKKVIVESARG
-935 KIEAVAVVTKR
+935 KIEAVAVVTRR
-946 FTPFS
+946 FTPFL

-993 YKAFLCDVKAK
+993 YKAFLCDIRAK

>member
-8 FLKLCGGTTAGVALL
+8 FLKVCGGTAAGTALL

-35 PIDIPLRKRIGEKTT
+35 PIDISLRKKIGEKTS
-50 ICCYCGV
+50 ICCFCGV
-57 GCGVIVASDEN
+57 GCGVIVATDEN
-68 GKATNIEGDPD
+68 GKGTNIEGDPD

-113 SSDWEEVSWD
+113 SSGWEEVSWD
-123 WAIDKVAR
+123 WAIDKIAR

-144 DGKGRVVNHTEAI
+144 DEKGRVVNHTEAI

-219 NCIMIIGS
+219 NCMMIIGS

-342 YQLDDKGIPKRDLSL
+342 YQLDDKGIPRRDLSL

-426 SYSVLQLLL
+426 SYSILQLLL
-435 GNIGVAGGGINAARG
+435 GNIGMAGGGINAARG
-450 QSNVQGSTDHCV
+450 QSNVQGSTDHAI
-462 LYHILPGYLKTPNPD
+462 LYHILPGYLKTPQFE

-515 YGDTAVASNDF
+515 YGDAAAASNDF
-526 AYEYLPKVD
+526 AYEYLPKFH

-547 ENGVVKGLISPG
+547 ENGVVKGLMSPG

-572 RAGLDKLDWLVVCD
+572 RSGLDKLDWLVVCD

-622 GSLTNSGRWSQWR
+622 GSITNSGRWSQWR

-656 KKMKEL
+656 KKLKEL

-705 PSFTKLKNDGTTS
+705 PSFTKLRNDGTTS

-740 TQTPEQANIGLYPNW
+740 TQTSAQANIGLYPNW

-784 VISWHPLREQWEG
+784 VINWHPLRGEWEG

-817 MTSEGRGHIFATGGA
+817 MTSEGRGHLFAPGGA

-847 PVDNLLS
+847 PVNNLLS
-854 GTQNDPAVTIWKSL
+854 GTQNDPAVTIWESL
-868 VKGDVSKY
+868 VKGDVSEY

-907 MFVEVSEELAAEK
+907 MFVELSEELAAEK
-920 GIKNGEKVIVESARG
+920 GIQNGKKVIVESARG
-935 KIEAVAVVTKR
+935 KIEAVAVVTRR
-946 FTPFS
+946 FTPFL

-993 YKAFLCDVKAK
+993 YKAFLCDIRAK

>member
-614 AKASMEKE
+614 ARASMEKE

>member
-1 MKLTRRD
+1 
-8 FLKLCGGTTAGVALL
+8 
-23 GMLGPESFLEAA
+23 
-35 PIDIPLRKRIGEKTT
+35 
-50 ICCYCGV
+50 
-57 GCGVIVASDEN
+57 
-68 GKATNIEGDPD
+68 
-79 HPINQ
+79 
-84 GALCS
+84 
-89 KGAALIQVTN
+89 
-99 NERRVDKVLYRAPY
+99 VDKVLYRAPY

>member
-1 MKLTRRD
+1 
-8 FLKLCGGTTAGVALL
+8 LKLCGGTAAGAALL
-23 GMLGPESFLEAA
+23 GMLGPESFAEAA
-35 PIDIPLRKRIGEKTT
+35 PIDIPLRKRIGEKTS

-68 GKATNIEGDPD
+68 GKATSIEGDPD

-89 KGAALIQVTN
+89 KGASLIQVTN
-99 NERRVDKVLYRAPY
+99 NERRLDKVLYRAPY

-123 WAIDKVAR
+123 WAIDKIAR

-136 RDENWTYK
+136 RDENWTYE
-144 DGKGRVVNHTEAI
+144 DERGRIVNHTEAI

-162 AIVNNEEAYLFTK
+162 AVVNNEEAYLFTK
-175 FARSLGITYLEH
+175 FARALGITYLEH

-196 VAALGASFGRGA
+196 VAALGSSFGRGA

-227 NAAENHPLAFKWVI
+227 NAAENHPLAFKWVTE
-241 KAMEKGAKLISVDP
+241 AMEQDAELISVDP
-255 RFTRTSSRADI
+255 RFTRTSSKADT
-266 YAKMRSGT
+266 YARMRSGT

-289 IEKHPQ
+289 IEGHPE

-302 EEYTNATLLIDPNFK
+302 KEYTNATLLVDPGFK
-317 GPADLDGLFSGYDA
+317 GPADLDGLFSGYDPA
-331 GKRAYDRSSWV
+331 KRAYDRSTWV
-342 YQLDDKGIPKRDLSL
+342 YQLDEKGIPKRDTSL

-369 QFARYDVDT
+369 QYSRYDVDT
-378 VCSITGTSKDVYLK
+378 VCSVTGTAKDVYRK

-426 SYSVLQLLL
+426 SYSMLQLLL

-462 LYHILPGYLKTPNPD
+462 LYHILPGYLKTPHPE
-477 DVDLKAYL
+477 DVDLEAYL
-485 EHYTPTT
+485 KHYTPT
-492 SDPLSAN
+492 SNDPLSAN
-499 WWQNYDKY
+499 WWGNYDKY
-507 IISLLKAW
+507 IVSLLKAW
-515 YGDTAVASNDF
+515 YGDAASASNDF
-526 AYEYLPKVD
+526 AYEYLPKVE
-535 GDHSHIALAEAI
+535 GDHSHIAAAEAMNDGI
-547 ENGVVKGLISPG
+547 IKGFMSPG
-559 HNTAVSGPNVSLE
+559 HNTAVSGPNANLE
-572 RAGLDKLDWLVVCD
+572 REWLGNLDWLMVSD
-586 LWETETA
+586 LWESETA
-593 AHWKRPGVDPSRIGT
+593 AFWKRPGVDPAQIKT

-614 AKASMEKE
+614 AQASMEKE
-622 GSLTNSGRWSQWR
+622 GSITNSGRWSQWR
-635 YECCDGPGM
+635 YKCCDGPDM
-644 ARSDLWIVTELI
+644 ARSDLWMVTELI
-656 KKMKEL
+656 KKVKEL
-662 YDMEGGEYP
+662 YDTEGGEYP
-671 APILNLTCDY
+671 DPILNLAWDY

-699 ETGELL
+699 EAGELL
-705 PSFTKLKNDGTTS
+705 PSFTKLKSDGTTS

-755 AWCWPVN
+755 SWCWPVN
-762 RRIIY
+762 RRILY

-777 PFNPDKS
+777 PFNPDKP
-784 VISWHPLREQWEG
+784 VINWHPLRGEWEG

-812 RLPFI
+812 KLPFI
-817 MTSEGRGHIFATGGA
+817 MTPEGRGHIFAPGTL
-832 LKDGPMP
+832 LKDGPIP

-847 PVDNLLS
+847 PVGNLLS
-854 GTQNDPAVTIWKSL
+854 NTQSDPAVTIWKSL
-868 VKGDVSKY
+868 VKGDASKY
-876 PIVATTYRLSEH
+876 PIVATTYRVSEH
-888 WNAGQMTRNLP
+888 WLAGQMTRNLP

-907 MFVEVSEELAAEK
+907 MFVEVSEELAEEK
-920 GIKNGEKVIVESARG
+920 GIENGKKVIVESARG

-951 INGKRVHQIGMPWHL
+951 INGKRVHQIGMPWHW

-971 AKGDSANMLT
+971 SKGDSANVLT

-993 YKAFLCDVKAK
+993 YKAFLCDIMAK

>member
-1 MKLTRRD
+1 MELTRRD
-8 FLKLCGGTTAGVALL
+8 FLKLCGGTAAGAAFL

-57 GCGVIVASDEN
+57 GCGAIAASDEN
-68 GKATNIEGDPD
+68 GKAINIEGDPD

-99 NERRVDKVLYRAPY
+99 NERRLDRVSYRAPY

-123 WAIDKVAR
+123 WAIDKIAR
-131 NIKKT
+131 DIKKT
-136 RDENWTYK
+136 RDEGWTYK
-144 DGKGRVVNHTEAI
+144 DEKGRVVNHTEAI

-162 AIVNNEEAYLFTK
+162 ASVNNEDTYVFTK
-175 FARSLGITYLEH
+175 FARALGITYLEH

-227 NAAENHPLAFKWVI
+227 NAAENHPLSFKWVT

-255 RFTRTSSRADI
+255 RFTRTSSKADI
-266 YAKMRSGT
+266 YARMRSGT

-289 IEKHPQ
+289 IENHPE

-302 EEYTNATLLIDPNFK
+302 KEYTDATLLIDPDFK
-317 GPADLDGLFSGYDA
+317 GPADLDGLFCGYDA
-331 GKRAYDRSSWV
+331 GKRAYDRSKWV
-342 YQLDDKGIPKRDLSL
+342 YQLDDKGIPRRDISL

-369 QFARYDVDT
+369 QFSRYDVDT
-378 VCSITGTSKDVYLK
+378 VCSITGTPKDVYRE

-405 SATIIYAMG
+405 AATIIYAMG
-414 TTQHTNAAQMIR
+414 TTQHTNAVQMIR
-426 SYSVLQLLL
+426 AYSILQLLL

-450 QSNVQGSTDHCV
+450 QSNVQGSTDHAI
-462 LYHILPGYLKTPNPD
+462 LYHILPGYLTTPHPE
-477 DVDLKAYL
+477 DVDLEAYL
-485 EHYTPTT
+485 KHYTPT
-492 SDPLSAN
+492 SNDPLSAN
-499 WWQNYDKY
+499 WWQNYKKY
-507 IISLLKAW
+507 IVSLLKAW
-515 YGDTAVASNDF
+515 YGDAAVASNGF
-526 AYEYLPKVD
+526 AYDYLPKVE
-535 GDHSHIALAEAI
+535 GDHSHIAMAEAI
-547 ENGVVKGLISPG
+547 ENGVVKGLISPA
-559 HNTAVSGPNVSLE
+559 HNTAVSGPNVNLE
-572 RAGLDKLDWLVVCD
+572 REGLGKLDWLVVSE
-586 LWETETA
+586 LWESETA
-593 AHWKRPGVDPSRIGT
+593 AFWKRPGVDPAQIKT

-622 GSLTNSGRWSQWR
+622 GSLTNSGRWMQWR
-635 YECCDGPGM
+635 YKCCDGPSM
-644 ARSDLWIVTELI
+644 ARNDLWIITQLVM
-656 KKMKEL
+656 KVKEL
-662 YDMEGGEYP
+662 YATEGGEYP
-671 APILNLTCDY
+671 DPILNLTWDY
-681 GDPPDV
+681 GDEPDV
-687 HKVAKE
+687 HKVAQE

-699 ETGELL
+699 ETGQLL
-705 PSFTKLKNDGTTS
+705 PSFANLKPDGTTS
-718 SGNWLYCASYT
+718 SGNWPYCGSYT

-740 TQTPEQANIGLYPNW
+740 TQTPAQANIGLYPNW

-777 PFNPDKS
+777 PFNPDKP
-784 VISWHPLREQWEG
+784 VVNWHPLLGKWEG
-797 DVPDGGWPPMSQEGT
+797 DIPDGGWPPMSQQGT
-812 RLPFI
+812 KLPFI
-817 MTSEGRGHIFATGGA
+817 MTSEGRAHLFVTGKV
-832 LKDGPMP
+832 LSDGPMP

-854 GTQNDPAVTIWKSL
+854 GIQSDPVVTIWKSL
-868 VKGDVSKY
+868 VKGDASKY
-876 PIVATTYRLSEH
+876 PIVATTYRVSEH
-888 WNAGQMTRNLP
+888 WQAGQMTRNLP

-907 MFVEVSEELAAEK
+907 MFVELSEELAEEK
-920 GIKNGEKVIVESARG
+920 GIRNGGRVIVESARG

-946 FTPFS
+946 FSPFS
-951 INGKRVHQIGMPWHL
+951 IDGKKVHQIGMPWHW

-971 AKGDSANMLT
+971 STGDSANMLT

-993 YKAFLCDVKAK
+993 YKAFLCDIRAK

>member
-1 MKLTRRD
+1 
-8 FLKLCGGTTAGVALL
+8 LKLCGGTAAGAAFL

-35 PIDIPLRKRIGEKTT
+35 PIDIPLRKRIGEKTS

-57 GCGVIVASDEN
+57 GCGVIVAADEN
-68 GKATNIEGDPD
+68 GKATSIEGDPD

-99 NERRVDKVLYRAPY
+99 NERRLDKVLYRAPY
-113 SSDWEEVSWD
+113 SSDWEKVSWD
-123 WAIDKVAR
+123 WAIDKIAR

-136 RDENWTYK
+136 RDENWTYE
-144 DGKGRVVNHTEAI
+144 DEKGRVVNHTEAI

-162 AIVNNEEAYLFTK
+162 AVVNNEEAYLFTK
-175 FARSLGITYLEH
+175 FARALGITYLEH

-227 NAAENHPLAFKWVI
+227 NAAENHPLAFKWVT

-255 RFTRTSSRADI
+255 RFTRTSSKADI

-289 IEKHPQ
+289 IEKHPE

-342 YQLDDKGIPKRDLSL
+342 YQLDDEGIPKRDLSL

-378 VCSITGTSKDVYLK
+378 VCSVTGTPKDVYLK
-392 VCETYAATGKPDK
+392 VCETYTATGKPDK

-426 SYSVLQLLL
+426 SYSILQLLL

-450 QSNVQGSTDHCV
+450 QSNVQGSTDHAI
-462 LYHILPGYLKTPNPD
+462 LYHILPGYLKTPHPE
-477 DVDLKAYL
+477 DVDLEAYL
-485 EHYTPTT
+485 KHYTPT
-492 SDPLSAN
+492 SNDPLSAN
-499 WWQNYDKY
+499 WWQNYAKY
-507 IISLLKAW
+507 IVSLLKAW
-515 YGDTAVASNDF
+515 YGDAASASNDF
-526 AYEYLPKVD
+526 AYEYLPKVE
-535 GDHSHIALAEAI
+535 GDHSHIAMAEAI

-559 HNTAVSGPNVSLE
+559 HNTAVSGPNANLE
-572 RAGLDKLDWLVVCD
+572 RAGLDKLDWLAVWD

-593 AHWKRPGVDPSRIGT
+593 AHWKRPGTAPSQIRT

-614 AKASMEKE
+614 AQASMEKE

-635 YECCDGPGM
+635 YKCCDGPAM
-644 ARSDLWIVTELI
+644 ARSDLWIVTKLI
-656 KKMKEL
+656 KKVKEL
-662 YDMEGGEYP
+662 YDTEGGEYP
-671 APILNLTCDY
+671 DPILNLAWDY
-681 GDPPDV
+681 GGPPDV

-699 ETGELL
+699 EAGELL
-705 PSFTKLKNDGTTS
+705 PSFTKLKSDGTTS

-755 AWCWPVN
+755 SWCWPVN
-762 RRIIY
+762 RRILY

-777 PFNPDKS
+777 PFNPDKP
-784 VISWHPLREQWEG
+784 VINWHPLRGEWEG

-812 RLPFI
+812 KLPFI
-817 MTSEGRGHIFATGGA
+817 MTPEGRGHIFAPGTL
-832 LKDGPMP
+832 LKDGPIP

-847 PVDNLLS
+847 PVGNLLS
-854 GTQNDPAVTIWKSL
+854 NTQSDPAVTIWKSL
-868 VKGDVSKY
+868 VKGDASKY
-876 PIVATTYRLSEH
+876 PIVATTYRVSEH
-888 WNAGQMTRNLP
+888 WLAGQMTRNLP

-907 MFVEVSEELAAEK
+907 MFVEVSEELAEEK
-920 GIKNGEKVIVESARG
+920 GIENSKKVIVESARG
-935 KIEAVAVVTKR
+935 KIEAVAVVTRR

-951 INGKRVHQIGMPWHL
+951 INGKRVHQIGIPWHW

-971 AKGDSANMLT
+971 SKGDSANVLT

-993 YKAFLCDVKAK
+993 YKAFLCDIMAK

>member
-1 MKLTRRD
+1 
-8 FLKLCGGTTAGVALL
+8 LKLCGGTAAGAAFVGVLD
-23 GMLGPESFLEAA
+23 PESFVEAA
-35 PIDIPLRKRIGEKTT
+35 SIDIPLRKRIGEKTS

-68 GKATNIEGDPD
+68 GKATSIEGDPD

-99 NERRVDKVLYRAPY
+99 NERRLDKVLYRAPY
-113 SSDWEEVSWD
+113 SSDWEKVSWD
-123 WAIDKVAR
+123 WAIDKIAR

-136 RDENWTYK
+136 RDENWTYE
-144 DGKGRVVNHTEAI
+144 DEKGRVVNHTEAI

-162 AIVNNEEAYLFTK
+162 AVVNNEEAYLFTK
-175 FARSLGITYLEH
+175 FARALGITYLEH

-227 NAAENHPLAFKWVI
+227 NAAENHPLAFKWVT

-255 RFTRTSSRADI
+255 RFTRTSSKADI

-289 IEKHPQ
+289 IEKHPE

-342 YQLDDKGIPKRDLSL
+342 YQLDDEGIPKRDLSL

-378 VCSITGTSKDVYLK
+378 VCSVTGTPKDVYLK
-392 VCETYAATGKPDK
+392 VCETYTATGKPDK

-426 SYSVLQLLL
+426 SYSILQLLL

-450 QSNVQGSTDHCV
+450 QSNVQGSTDHAI
-462 LYHILPGYLKTPNPD
+462 LYHILPGYLKTPHPE
-477 DVDLKAYL
+477 DVDLEAYL
-485 EHYTPTT
+485 KHYTPT
-492 SDPLSAN
+492 SNDPLSAN
-499 WWQNYDKY
+499 WWQNYAKY
-507 IISLLKAW
+507 IVSLLKAW
-515 YGDTAVASNDF
+515 YGDAASASNDF
-526 AYEYLPKVD
+526 AYEYLPKVE
-535 GDHSHIALAEAI
+535 GDHSHIAMAEAI

-559 HNTAVSGPNVSLE
+559 HNTAVSGPNANLE
-572 RAGLDKLDWLVVCD
+572 RAGLDKLDWLAVWD

-593 AHWKRPGVDPSRIGT
+593 AHWKRPGTAPSQIRT

-614 AKASMEKE
+614 AQASMEKE

-635 YECCDGPGM
+635 YKCCDGPAM
-644 ARSDLWIVTELI
+644 ARSDLWIVTKLI
-656 KKMKEL
+656 KKVKEL
-662 YDMEGGEYP
+662 YDTEGGEYP
-671 APILNLTCDY
+671 DPILNLAWDY
-681 GDPPDV
+681 GGPPDV

-699 ETGELL
+699 EAGELL
-705 PSFTKLKNDGTTS
+705 PSFTKLKSDGTTS

-755 AWCWPVN
+755 SWCWPVN

-777 PFNPDKS
+777 PFNPDKP
-784 VISWHPLREQWEG
+784 VINWHPLRGKWEG

-812 RLPFI
+812 KLPFI
-817 MTSEGRGHIFATGGA
+817 MTSEGRGHIFAPGTL
-832 LKDGPMP
+832 LKDGPIP

-847 PVDNLLS
+847 PVGNLLS
-854 GTQNDPAVTIWKSL
+854 NTQSDPAVTIWKSL
-868 VKGDVSKY
+868 VKGDASKY
-876 PIVATTYRLSEH
+876 PIVATTYRVSEH
-888 WNAGQMTRNLP
+888 WLAGQMTRNLP

-907 MFVEVSEELAAEK
+907 MFVEVSEELAEEK
-920 GIKNGEKVIVESARG
+920 GIENSKKVIVESARG
-935 KIEAVAVVTKR
+935 KIEAVAVVTRR

-951 INGKRVHQIGMPWHL
+951 INGKRVHQIGIPWHW

-971 AKGDSANMLT
+971 SKGDSANVLT

-993 YKAFLCDVKAK
+993 YKAFLCDIMAK

>member
-35 PIDIPLRKRIGEKTT
+35 PIDIPLRKKIGEKTT

-57 GCGVIVASDEN
+57 GCGAIVASDEN

-123 WAIDKVAR
+123 WAIDKIAR

-144 DGKGRVVNHTEAI
+144 DEKGRVVNHTEAI

-392 VCETYAATGKPDK
+392 VCEAYAATGKPDK

-435 GNIGVAGGGINAARG
+435 GNVGVAGGGINAARG

-515 YGDTAVASNDF
+515 YDDAAVASNDF

-547 ENGVVKGLISPG
+547 ENGVVRGLISPG

-593 AHWKRPGVDPSRIGT
+593 AHWKRPGVDPSQIGT

-622 GSLTNSGRWSQWR
+622 GSITNSGRWSQWR
-635 YECCDGPGM
+635 YKCCDGPDM
-644 ARSDLWIVTELI
+644 ARSDLWIVPELI
-656 KKMKEL
+656 KKLKEL
-662 YDMEGGEYP
+662 YAMEGGEYP

-740 TQTPEQANIGLYPNW
+740 TQTSAQANIGLYPNW

-777 PFNPDKS
+777 PFNPDKP
-784 VISWHPLREQWEG
+784 VINWHPLRGEWEG

-946 FTPFS
+946 FSTYS
-951 INGKRVHQIGMPWHL
+951 INGRKVHHIGMPWHL

-993 YKAFLCDVKAK
+993 YKAFLCDIRAK

>member
-8 FLKLCGGTTAGVALL
+8 FLKVCGGTAGGVALL

-50 ICCYCGV
+50 ICCFCGV
-57 GCGVIVASDEN
+57 GCGVIVAADEN
-68 GKATNIEGDPD
+68 GKAINIEGDPD

-84 GALCS
+84 GASCS
-89 KGAALIQVTN
+89 KGSALIQVTN
-99 NERRVDKVLYRAPY
+99 NERRLDKVLYRAPY

-123 WAIDKVAR
+123 WAIDKIAR

-144 DGKGRVVNHTEAI
+144 DEKGRVVNHTEAI

-162 AIVNNEEAYLFTK
+162 AAVNNEEAYLFTK
-175 FARSLGITYLEH
+175 FARTLGITYLEH

-196 VAALGASFGRGA
+196 VAALGATFGRGA

-227 NAAENHPLAFKWVI
+227 NAAENHPLAFKWVT

-255 RFTRTSSRADI
+255 RFTRTSSKANI

-289 IEKHPQ
+289 IEKHPE

-317 GPADLDGLFSGYDA
+317 GPADLDGLFSGYDV
-331 GKRAYDRSSWV
+331 GKRVYDRSSWV

-378 VCSITGTSKDVYLK
+378 VCSITGTPKDVYLK
-392 VCETYAATGKPDK
+392 VCETYTAMGKPDK
-405 SATIIYAMG
+405 ASTIIYAMG

-426 SYSVLQLLL
+426 SYSILQLLL
-435 GNIGVAGGGINAARG
+435 GNVGVAGGGINAARG
-450 QSNVQGSTDHCV
+450 QSNVQGSTDHCI
-462 LYHILPGYLKTPNPD
+462 LYHILPGYLKTPQPE

-485 EHYTPTT
+485 EHYAPTT

-507 IISLLKAW
+507 IVSLLKAW
-515 YGDTAVASNDF
+515 YGDAATASNDF
-526 AYEYLPKVD
+526 AYEYLPKFH
-535 GDHSHIALAEAI
+535 GDHSHIPLTEAM

-559 HNTAVSGPNVSLE
+559 DNAAVSGPNANLE

-608 EVFLLP
+608 EGFLLP

-635 YECCDGPGM
+635 YKGCDGPSM
-644 ARSDLWIVTELI
+644 ARSDLWIVTRLVM
-656 KKMKEL
+656 KLKEL
-662 YDMEGGEYP
+662 YATEGGEYP
-671 APILNLTCDY
+671 DPISNLIWDY
-681 GDPPDV
+681 GEEPDV

-699 ETGELL
+699 ETGQLL
-705 PSFTKLKNDGTTS
+705 PSFTKLKSDGTTS

-729 EDGNMAARRDP
+729 EDGNMAARRDL

-762 RRIIY
+762 RRILY

-777 PFNPDKS
+777 PFNPDKP
-784 VISWHPLREQWEG
+784 VISWHPLLGKWEG

-817 MTSEGRGHIFATGGA
+817 MTSEGRGHIFAPGKA

-854 GTQNDPAVTIWKSL
+854 GTQNDPVITIWKSL
-868 VKGDVSKY
+868 VKGDVSEY
-876 PIVATTYRLSEH
+876 PIVCTTYRLTEQ
-888 WNAGQMTRNLP
+888 WQAGQITRNLP

-907 MFVEVSEELAAEK
+907 LFVEVNEELAAEK
-920 GIKNGEKVIVESARG
+920 GIKNGEMAIVESARG

-946 FTPFS
+946 FTPFL
-951 INGKRVHQIGMPWHL
+951 INGKRVHQIGIPWHW
-966 GYMGL
+966 GYIGL
-971 AKGDSANMLT
+971 SKGDSANVLT

-993 YKAFLCDVKAK
+993 YKAFLCNIRAK

>member
-1 MKLTRRD
+1 
-8 FLKLCGGTTAGVALL
+8 LKLCGGTAAGAAFVGVLD
-23 GMLGPESFLEAA
+23 PESFVEAA
-35 PIDIPLRKRIGEKTT
+35 PIDIPLRKRIGEKTS

-68 GKATNIEGDPD
+68 GKATSIEGDPD

-99 NERRVDKVLYRAPY
+99 NERRLDKVLYRAPY
-113 SSDWEEVSWD
+113 SSDWEKVSWD
-123 WAIDKVAR
+123 WAIDKIAR

-136 RDENWTYK
+136 RDENWTYE
-144 DGKGRVVNHTEAI
+144 DEKGRVVNHTEAI

-162 AIVNNEEAYLFTK
+162 AVVNNEEAYLFTK
-175 FARSLGITYLEH
+175 FARALGITYLEH

-227 NAAENHPLAFKWVI
+227 NAAENHPLAFKWVTE
-241 KAMEKGAKLISVDP
+241 AMEQDAKLISVDP
-255 RFTRTSSRADI
+255 RFTRTSSKADI

-289 IEKHPQ
+289 IEKHPE

-302 EEYTNATLLIDPNFK
+302 EEYTNATLLINPNFK

-331 GKRAYDRSSWV
+331 GKRVYDRSSWV

-378 VCSITGTSKDVYLK
+378 VCSVTGTPKDVYLK
-392 VCETYAATGKPDK
+392 VCETYTATGKPDK

-426 SYSVLQLLL
+426 SYSILQLLL

-450 QSNVQGSTDHCV
+450 QSNVQGSTDHAI
-462 LYHILPGYLKTPNPD
+462 LYHILPGYLKTPHPE
-477 DVDLKAYL
+477 DVDLEAYL
-485 EHYTPTT
+485 KHYTPT
-492 SDPLSAN
+492 SNDPLSAN
-499 WWQNYDKY
+499 WWQNYAKY
-507 IISLLKAW
+507 IVSLLKAW
-515 YGDTAVASNDF
+515 YGDAASASNDF
-526 AYEYLPKVD
+526 AYEYLPKVE
-535 GDHSHIALAEAI
+535 GDHSHIAMAEAI

-559 HNTAVSGPNVSLE
+559 HNTAVSGPNANLE
-572 RAGLDKLDWLVVCD
+572 RAGLDKLDWLAVWD

-593 AHWKRPGVDPSRIGT
+593 AHWKRPGTAPSQIRT

-614 AKASMEKE
+614 AQASMEKE

-635 YECCDGPGM
+635 YKCCDGPAM
-644 ARSDLWIVTELI
+644 ARSDLWIVTKLI
-656 KKMKEL
+656 KKVKEL
-662 YDMEGGEYP
+662 YDTEGGEYP
-671 APILNLTCDY
+671 DPILNLAWDY
-681 GDPPDV
+681 GGPPDV

-699 ETGELL
+699 EAGELL
-705 PSFTKLKNDGTTS
+705 PSFTKLKSDGTTS

-755 AWCWPVN
+755 SWCWPVN
-762 RRIIY
+762 RRILY

-777 PFNPDKS
+777 PFNPDKP
-784 VISWHPLREQWEG
+784 VINWHPLRGEWEG

-812 RLPFI
+812 KLPFI
-817 MTSEGRGHIFATGGA
+817 MTPEGRGHIFAPGTL
-832 LKDGPMP
+832 LKDGPIP

-847 PVDNLLS
+847 PVGNLLS
-854 GTQNDPAVTIWKSL
+854 NTQSDPAVTIWKSL
-868 VKGDVSKY
+868 VKGDASKY
-876 PIVATTYRLSEH
+876 PIVATTYRVSEH
-888 WNAGQMTRNLP
+888 WLAGQMTRNLP

-907 MFVEVSEELAAEK
+907 MFVEVSEELAEEK
-920 GIKNGEKVIVESARG
+920 GIENSKKVIVESARG
-935 KIEAVAVVTKR
+935 KIEAVAVVTRR

-951 INGKRVHQIGMPWHL
+951 INGKRVHQIGIPWHW

-971 AKGDSANMLT
+971 SKGDSANVLT

-993 YKAFLCDVKAK
+993 YKAFLCDIMAK